1 LIRFPIKLTSY
12 DDLLIRF
19 NIVSDTV
26 DTNKDG
32 WIIENITASEVYIPG
47 SVDEAYFDNQQLKT
61 YPNPVVKDFIKLEI
75 NDLQSQKT
83 EQIHLIDQY
92 GRRIKR
98 FNYSS
103 YSSPVKQLDISKLLI
118 GTYYLS
124 AVDENGAVIGFSRV
138 IIQ

>member
-1 LIRFPIKLTSY
+1 MIRFPIKLTSY